1 MPFIG
6 NESVAPVS
14 ETYSA
19 ENAKSQMRKGFL
31 EFPVL
36 LIIGTKPTYAP
47 DILKQLK
54 RANLLVV
61 EGTLYPLLSRL
72 RRYGLVSYS
81 WEESKSGPPR
91 KMYVITKEGHLVLST
106 LGDSWKTLDT
116 SVNTLIKH
124 YEKSN

>member
-1 MPFIG
+1 M
-6 NESVAPVS
+6 S
-14 ETYSA
+14 EEKQEYNV

-36 LIIGTKPTYAP
+36 LIIGAKPTYAP

-54 RANLLVV
+54 NANLLVV

-72 RRYGLVSYS
+72 KRSGLVGYE
-81 WEESKSGPPR
+81 WLESQSGPPR
-91 KMYVITKEGHLVLST
+91 KMYTITGEGKEVLQQLET
-106 LGDSWKTLDT
+106 SWRSLDT
-116 SVNTLIKH
+116 SVNTLINH

>member
-1 MPFIG
+1 MV
-6 NESVAPVS
+6 NHEAAYNV
-14 ETYSA
+14 

-47 DILKQLK
+47 DILKELK
-54 RANLLVV
+54 KANLLVV

-72 RRYGLVSYS
+72 KRHGLVEYS
-81 WEESKSGPPR
+81 WEESRSGPPR
-91 KMYVITKEGHLVLST
+91 KMYTITAAGREVLAQ
-106 LGDSWKTLDT
+106 LEASWEALDA